1 MPRELPNNPTLP
13 TAGQPDRAQPDRP
26 RPGRHRAA
34 GATRG
39 SAVRTHWRALAATA
53 ATITAG
59 LAVGAWTSA
68 STGGAAATATL
79 TTQPAQ
85 DGAVM
90 LLAREA
96 TQARADQA
104 QQASRLAR
112 TAPAGPVALS
122 GTART
127 DAAGRA
133 AQGALAAQ
141 AADTHRW
148 IEAIT
153 GAQQTS
159 DFGPRW
165 GRLHAGLDFSAPVGT
180 PVRAMSSGTV
190 TFAGV
195 QGGYGNK
202 IEITYWDGTLSY
214 YGHLSAIGVAKGDA
228 VAPGQVVGASG
239 NTGSSTGPHLH
250 LEVHPGGKTPID
262 PAPWLRERGNF
273 PN

>member
-1 MPRELPNNPTLP
+1 
-13 TAGQPDRAQPDRP
+13 
-26 RPGRHRAA
+26 
-34 GATRG
+34 
-39 SAVRTHWRALAATA
+39 
-53 ATITAG
+53 
-59 LAVGAWTSA
+59 
-68 STGGAAATATL
+68 
-79 TTQPAQ
+79 
-85 DGAVM
+85 M

-96 TQARADQA
+96 GSMLLAREAGQARADQA
-104 QQASRLAR
+104 QQASRMAR
-112 TAPAGPVALS
+112 SAPAVAVALS
-122 GTART
+122 GVART
-127 DAAGRA
+127 DAVGRA

-148 IEAIT
+148 VEAIS

-180 PVRAMSSGTV
+180 PVRAMSAGTV

-228 VAPGQVVGASG
+228 VNPGQVVGASG

-250 LEVHPGGKTPID
+250 LEVHPDGKTPID

-273 PN
+273 PS